1 MSEEKPK
8 DGQITPGWRFYSG
21 IILFILGLLSPLFIP
36 LVTATG
42 LSAGWKT
49 ALSGLLMLG
58 IPELLWVAAA
68 AIMGKAGFNFIKGK
82 FWGFFKKMAPPNE
95 VGLARY
101 RIGLVM
107 FFLPI
112 LFGWLAPY
120 GVHRLPE
127 YEDYRFAAN
136 LTGDLLLV
144 SSLLCPFGKPAL
156 MKNNSLFFRA
166 ADAMPLTGRGIH
178 T

>member
-82 FWGFFKKMAPPNE
+82 FWGFFKKMAPPDV
-95 VGLARY
+95 VGPVRY
-101 RIGLVM
+101 RVGLVM
-107 FFLPI
+107 FILPI
-112 LFGWLAPY
+112 LFGWLAPFGVHKIPGY
-120 GVHRLPE
+120 EVHRLVV
-127 YEDYRFAAN
+127 N
-136 LTGDLLLV
+136 IIGDVLLI
-144 SSLLCPFGKPAL
+144 SSLFVLGGDFWDKLRGLFIHKAKIKMPA
-156 MKNNSLFFRA
+156 
-166 ADAMPLTGRGIH
+166 RGSE
-178 T
+178 